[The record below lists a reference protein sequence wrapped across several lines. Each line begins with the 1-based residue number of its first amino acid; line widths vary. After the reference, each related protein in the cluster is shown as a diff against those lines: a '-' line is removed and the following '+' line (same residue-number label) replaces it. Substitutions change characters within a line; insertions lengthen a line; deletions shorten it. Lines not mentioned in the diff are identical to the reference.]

1 MVRAWGRS
9 MKLQGW
15 GNVWRVRREAQGS
28 LAPTLGGGVSGLAP
42 KPVQQDRGGRT
53 RLVMPL
59 IPWLRELARLLQL
72 WPFVSALS
80 LTLGFP
86 LLSAP
91 QCPPASSEKS

>member
-9 MKLQGW
+9 MKLQDW

-28 LAPTLGGGVSGLAP
+28 LAPTLGGSGLDP
-42 KPVQQDRGGRT
+42 KPVQQDGGGRT
-53 RLVMPL
+53 RMGMTL
-59 IPWLRELARLLQL
+59 IPWLRELARLLKL
-72 WPFVSALS
+72 RPFVSALS